1 MKRKRPKSK
10 QGLLGHDVP
19 PEKVVLRGMA
29 DLEKTLARR
38 FEELNKQ
45 RAWLAEANAPL
56 RDKLLGILGK
66 DSARAAS
73 VRRELRATRK
83 PLARRPI
90 SIPKALQQTR
100 GPGVLVGLNGGT
112 RVLPFDYS
120 WSWGRKAP
128 SAPQDAIDV
137 GADPTSGDIWV
148 DLKTGYQGGVIAR
161 AAVGIFFRLP
171 VWPLANFSLWSNPTV
186 SFYWQQSGSG
196 TEFSDGFV
204 GLLAASYDW
213 AGNAPVRR
221 PSPRAHRSSAILVD
235 QMISLWSGNP
245 GDWGGSGDSSFPL
258 SANFLVDSDHWYAL
272 WVWCGSGVLNVSG
285 GSLMSDLAVYVPSIS
300 WRFDG
305 LQPLPQPLPALP

>member
-10 QGLLGHDVP
+10 QGLLGHEVP

-45 RAWLAEANAPL
+45 RVWLAEAHVPL
-56 RDKLLGILGK
+56 RDKLLGILEK

-73 VRRELRATRK
+73 VRRDLRATRK
-83 PLARRPI
+83 PFARRRI
-90 SIPKALQQTR
+90 SIPKALQQKR

-120 WSWGRKAP
+120 WSW
-128 SAPQDAIDV
+128 SAKGGSPPQNAIDV
-137 GADPTSGDIWV
+137 GADPTYGNIWV
-148 DLKTGYQGGVIAR
+148 NLNTNRASVIAR

-171 VWPLANFSLWSNPTV
+171 LWSLANFSLWSNPTV

-213 AGNAPVRR
+213 AGNAPARR
-221 PSPRAHRSSAILVD
+221 PSPRAHRFSAILVD

-245 GDWGGSGDSSFPL
+245 GDWGGVG
-258 SANFLVDSDHWYAL
+258 
-272 WVWCGSGVLNVSG
+272 
-285 GSLMSDLAVYVPSIS
+285 
-300 WRFDG
+300 
-305 LQPLPQPLPALP
+305 